1 MCPPFRS
8 FTDDLW
14 APKPLVAQW
23 RRVVFPSL
31 FVRRFPVACAAG
43 RIRRHVRSLAVGPS
57 QEQAVDRWRSAI
69 GVPLVVLRWTQDT
82 AHRNSH
88 RQFTRKR
95 IITGRGMATYI
106 QWRRIPDRSE
116 SVSKSNGLNVKSPN
130 SRSQF
135 THSSP
140 TPLSTRPNS
149 RQPAFQNCNNLLA
162 IAPIQMIQ
170 IPLDV

>member
-1 MCPPFRS
+1 MCVNNA
-8 FTDDLW
+8 
-14 APKPLVAQW
+14 APGFSNVAQW
-23 RRVVFPSL
+23 RRVVFPLFESAVQL
-31 FVRRFPVACAAG
+31 LRSQQRLSGGAIVRRWWAPFHRSGSSRRRRQSAFVRSSDTMHG
-43 RIRRHVRSLAVGPS
+43 
-57 QEQAVDRWRSAI
+57 
-69 GVPLVVLRWTQDT
+69 TQSP
-82 AHRNSH
+82 HR
-88 RQFTRKR
+88 FTRKR
-95 IITGRGMATYI
+95 IITGHGMATYI

-135 THSSP
+135 ARSSP
-140 TPLSTRPNS
+140 TPLSTGPDS